1 MKTHSKISYF
11 VEYTNSSREHKIVG
25 LPSLD
30 AAESYFEE
38 KVEMG
43 YKPKLYSE
51 TTTVETILI
60 RKEK

>member
-11 VEYTNSSREHKIVG
+11 VEYTNSSGEVKDVG

-51 TTTVETILI
+51 TTTVETVLI

>member
-1 MKTHSKISYF
+1 MKTRSVTSYY
-11 VEYTNSSREHKIVG
+11 VRYKNSSGEVKDVG

>member
-1 MKTHSKISYF
+1 MKTHSATSYY
-11 VEYTNSSREHKIVG
+11 VHYKNSSGEVKDVG

-43 YKPKLYSE
+43 YKPTLYSQ
-51 TTTVETILI
+51 TTIVETILI
-60 RKEK
+60 RK